1 MSTFYVHFGWTY
13 HEDRYNTFGEIDG
26 IFNLYCAILE
36 KQTNGSTTAASNV
49 MGTTRATFRRSMYI
63 ADPARLYAL
72 KNEANTL
79 IKLNATGPGVE
90 GLNYV
95 W

>member
-63 ADPARLYAL
+63 ADPA
-72 KNEANTL
+72 NTL